1 MAQDNHIATLV
12 KRRREELGLSLREV
26 ARRADVTAA
35 FISQVERSQSNTS
48 IDSLR
53 RIADALDV
61 SLLYFLSNHRPASE
75 ASGSGPSSPSVFV
88 VRSDCRPRLTLP
100 DSRVSYELLVPDL
113 NRQTEVIRGC
123 LPPGSGN
130 VARPLKAPTEE
141 CIYVLSGSL
150 LIEVESETVIL
161 HAGDNIFFSGRGLT
175 RLECASKD
183 EDAVWISVITP
194 PVF

>member
-1 MAQDNHIATLV
+1 MAQDRHIAGLV
-12 KRRREELGLSLREV
+12 KKRREELGLSLREV
-26 ARRADVTAA
+26 GRRAGLTAA
-35 FISQVERSQSNTS
+35 FISQVERGKSNTS

-61 SLLYFLSNHRPASE
+61 SLLYFLSNHR
-75 ASGSGPSSPSVFV
+75 SSADPEVPPERGTSVFV

-113 NRQTEVIRGC
+113 TRQTEVIRGC

-130 VARPLKAPTEE
+130 VARRLKAPTEE
-141 CIYVLSGSL
+141 CIYVVSGSL
-150 LIEVESETVIL
+150 LVEVEGQTVVL

>member
-1 MAQDNHIATLV
+1 MVQDTHIATRIR
-12 KRRREELGLSLREV
+12 KRRDELGLSLREV

-35 FISQVERSQSNTS
+35 FISQVERGQSNTS

-61 SLLYFLSNHRPASE
+61 SLLYFLSNHRPSPGEPASSE
-75 ASGSGPSSPSVFV
+75 SGSRVFV

-100 DSRVSYELLVPDL
+100 ESRVSYELLVPDL

-150 LIEVESETVIL
+150 LVEVEGESVIL

-175 RLECASKD
+175 RLECASPV